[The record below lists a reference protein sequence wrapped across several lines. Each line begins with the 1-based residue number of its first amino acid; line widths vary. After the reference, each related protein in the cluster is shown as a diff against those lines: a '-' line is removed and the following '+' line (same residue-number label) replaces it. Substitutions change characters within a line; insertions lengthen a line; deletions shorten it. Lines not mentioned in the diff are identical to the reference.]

1 MPTALSATR
10 AKELTRLVQD
20 LGGSASFRNIL
31 REAARAGILRKH
43 ETLRRYL
50 DLLVAGRV
58 LKMYTRDVG
67 SVYPQQLYRVLS
79 KKPKVLVGLAVLRV
93 YGLSWSVPDS
103 VNRVVSTDFEGL
115 VRSKTFDAALVA
127 SLEDCLIHEL
137 SLALREKEIG
147 ISLPVAMI
155 STTGLDLPYLLR
167 RADEMRVGR
176 TVRLLLNRLLE
187 IVSKAETEIDAY
199 IFMAV
204 RAQFLR
210 MVRKYTRSGHWRLVD
225 ESGVGAAGIDIIK
238 NLTEHDLVLAAGK
251 QLGVTG

>member
-1 MPTALSATR
+1 MSATR

-20 LGGSASFRNIL
+20 LGSSASFRNIL
-31 REAARAGILRKH
+31 SEAARAGILRKH

-50 DLLVAGRV
+50 DLLVGGRV
-58 LKMYTRDVG
+58 LNMYTRDVG

-79 KKPKVLVGLAVLRV
+79 RKPKVLAGLAVLRV
-93 YGLSWSVPDS
+93 HGLNWSVPDS
-103 VNRVVSTDFEGL
+103 EMRVVSTDFEGL
-115 VRSKTFDAALVA
+115 VRSKVFDAALVA
-127 SLEDCLIHEL
+127 SLEDCLIQEL
-137 SLALREKEIG
+137 NLALRKKESS

-155 STTGLDLPYLLR
+155 STRGLDLPYLLR

-187 IVSKAETEIDAY
+187 IVSKAETEIDAHV
-199 IFMAV
+199 FMAV

-210 MVRKYTRSGHWRLVD
+210 IVSKYARSRLWKLVD
-225 ESGVGAAGIDIIK
+225 ESGVGAVGIDIIK
-238 NLTEHDLVLAAGK
+238 NLTEHDLILAAGK